1 MLRLNFYW
9 FSIDQNVTENMEKAE
24 LEYDFHPGSGWETV
38 TQEDCDWDILISQLE
53 DTTFLDSV
61 LKLVHFY
68 V

>member
-1 MLRLNFYW
+1 
-9 FSIDQNVTENMEKAE
+9 MEKAE

-61 LKLVHFY
+61 LKLV
-68 V
+68 